1 MVRPRSE
8 GGHDLDGLW
17 NDDFHHSAF
26 VALTG
31 RNEAYCT
38 DYSGSP
44 QEFISAAKYGYLYQ
58 GQPYSWQASQRGTPS
73 FGIPPEVFVA
83 FIENHDQISNNP
95 RGERLRFRT
104 SPGRYRAMTA
114 LLLLGPWTPMLFQG
128 QEFGSSSPFVFFT
141 DVGDSDMREAIRK
154 GRFEFLAQFPSMANE
169 EMQRNLPSPSDPQ
182 LFANCKLDFSQR
194 AANRD
199 LYDLHV
205 DLIKLRHEDSR
216 FREQKPG
223 EIDGAVLGPASFVL
237 RYFADEKGDRLL
249 IVNFGKRQ
257 VLTPAPEPL
266 LAPPLGCE
274 WETLWTSESPRYGG
288 PGAAPLVTQERWLL
302 PAEAAVALRLIPE
315 RAPRRKPKRRPWI
328 QDQPDKHAE

>member
-1 MVRPRSE
+1 MVRQRSE
-8 GGHDLDGLW
+8 GGDDLDGLW

-114 LLLLGPWTPMLFQG
+114 LLLLGPWTPMLLQG
-128 QEFGSSSPFVFFT
+128 QEFGASSPFLYFSE
-141 DVGDSDMREAIRK
+141 VGDEKLREAVKK
-154 GRFEFLAQFPSMANE
+154 GRFEFLAQFPSAASE
-169 EMQRNLPSPSDPQ
+169 DVQAALPVPYEIET
-182 LFANCKLDFSQR
+182 FRRCK
-194 AANRD
+194 
-199 LYDLHV
+199 
-205 DLIKLRHEDSR
+205 
-216 FREQKPG
+216 
-223 EIDGAVLGPASFVL
+223 
-237 RYFADEKGDRLL
+237 
-249 IVNFGKRQ
+249 
-257 VLTPAPEPL
+257 
-266 LAPPLGCE
+266 
-274 WETLWTSESPRYGG
+274 
-288 PGAAPLVTQERWLL
+288 
-302 PAEAAVALRLIPE
+302 
-315 RAPRRKPKRRPWI
+315 
-328 QDQPDKHAE
+328 